1 VPTAFVLG
9 GTGQIGQAVCQRFTA
24 ARWEVVAG
32 ARGVRPPPLSEAQM
46 VHLDRDEPGALEAAL
61 GDGVDVL
68 IDVIAFTVRHAEQ
81 VNGLAGRVGSVIAIS
96 SASVYADEQ
105 GRTLDEASDLAS
117 FPELPVPIP
126 ETQRTVDPG
135 EQSYS
140 TRKVAMER
148 GLLAGPIPATI
159 VRPCAIHGPGAATLR
174 EWYFVKR
181 VLDGRRVVLLPDRG
195 SSRFHTTSVP
205 NLAEL
210 IFLAAEQ
217 PADRVLNCGDP
228 DPPTVLEIER
238 AIAAAL
244 DYEWSEV
251 LLEKNGYDVPPA
263 ADTPWS
269 TVRPFIV
276 EMTEAERVI
285 GYHPIVRYAEAVP
298 DTVSWLVE
306 ATQGRDWRDVLP
318 DAVRHMENSFDYSQ
332 EDAVLTDLLA
342 SRT

>member
-1 VPTAFVLG
+1 MEQRSWVL
-9 GTGQIGQAVCQRFTA
+9 Q
-24 ARWEVVAG
+24 
-32 ARGVRPPPLSEAQM
+32 L
-46 VHLDRDEPGALEAAL
+46 
-61 GDGVDVL
+61 
-68 IDVIAFTVRHAEQ
+68 
-81 VNGLAGRVGSVIAIS
+81 
-96 SASVYADEQ
+96 
-105 GRTLDEASDLAS
+105 
-117 FPELPVPIP
+117 
-126 ETQRTVDPG
+126 
-135 EQSYS
+135 
-140 TRKVAMER
+140 
-148 GLLAGPIPATI
+148 GLLAGPIPTTI

-269 TVRPFIV
+269 TVQPFIV
-276 EMTEAERVI
+276 DMAEAERAI
-285 GYHPIVRYAEAVP
+285 GYLPVVRYAEAVP

-306 ATQGRDWRDVLP
+306 ATKGRDWRHVLP

>member
-1 VPTAFVLG
+1 
-9 GTGQIGQAVCQRFTA
+9 
-24 ARWEVVAG
+24 
-32 ARGVRPPPLSEAQM
+32 
-46 VHLDRDEPGALEAAL
+46 
-61 GDGVDVL
+61 L
-68 IDVIAFTVRHAEQ
+68 IDVIAFTVRDAEQ
-81 VNGLAGRVGSVIAIS
+81 LNRLAGRVGSVVAIS
-96 SASVYADEQ
+96 SASVYADDQ
-105 GRTLDEASDLAS
+105 RRTLDGASDLAS

-159 VRPCAIHGPGAATLR
+159 VRPCAIHGPGAAVLR

-195 SSRFHTTSVP
+195 SSRFHTTSVR

-210 IFLAAEQ
+210 VFLAAER
-217 PADRVLNCGDP
+217 PVDRVLNCGDP

-244 DYEWSEV
+244 GYEWTEV
-251 LLEKNGYDVPPA
+251 LLQKNHYELPTAV
-263 ADTPWS
+263 DTPWS

-276 EMTEAERVI
+276 DMTEAERAI
-285 GYHPIVRYAEAVP
+285 GYRPVVRYDEAVP
-298 DTVSWLVE
+298 ETVSWLVE
-306 ATQGRDWRDVLP
+306 ATEGRDWRDVLP

-332 EDAVLTDLLA
+332 EDAILTDLVTP
-342 SRT
+342 RT